1 MQLKRQLLL
10 VSMLFLALPWAGCQL
25 VREVESALRQG
36 QEQRLQAT
44 AAAVANVLRADH
56 TVMALLRRDS
66 GLFATDG
73 DQSIVFE
80 PARVPVVVDG
90 YVDEDWED
98 NVRRRLKAS
107 ESPHQFLHYRAINRD
122 GRLYLFLEIRDRDI
136 NYYNPS
142 KPEASDKLVLLLGG
156 ESNASGRTQARKY
169 VIASSSPGRVAVR
182 LAENG
187 VLGRVEPAINAYW
200 QDTVGG
206 YNIELSVPLT
216 LSQGRIGFYRFDT
229 NRDIG
234 QIEYGTVRSS
244 STVAPRAIYSTANLR
259 ERLIAF
265 EQPGL
270 KLGILDRDGIV
281 VSEHGSLRQ
290 TNEKETYWALRSLY
304 SSVLSLPST
313 AYLENSRK
321 SPSQREEIVE
331 ALDGRAAHRWY
342 RGQAYSNRSILSAAA
357 PLTEQE
363 QGVQGVLYAEQSS
376 EQFLALTDSA
386 FSRIFTISF
395 AALLFATLGLLA
407 FASFLSLRIR
417 RLSQAAER
425 AIADDGSVRTDFPNT
440 RAGDE
445 IGDLSRSYASM
456 VLRVRE
462 YTEYLQGLSSKLSHE
477 LRTPLAVVHT
487 SLDNLERETLDES
500 AEVYLQRAKDGAA
513 QLSHILTAMSEATR
527 VEESIASSEREP
539 CDLLSFLREIC
550 GAYADTFSQHNVEF
564 SNQTEHTQ
572 RHLILAPELL
582 AQMLDKLLENA
593 ADFAT
598 AGSTISIAYQ
608 EDETNHIIYVSNE
621 GKLLSEAMQSQVFQ
635 KMVSMRQSN
644 DSDVHLGLGLYIVKL
659 IAEFHGG
666 TVDARNTQEP
676 DGVQFRVLL
685 PKLAVDAPKS
695 AEEK

>member
-10 VSMLFLALPWAGCQL
+10 VSLLFLALPWAGCQL

-66 GLFATDG
+66 NLFATDG

-98 NVRRRLKAS
+98 NVRRRLQAS
-107 ESPHQFLHYRAINRD
+107 ESPHQFVHYRAINRD
-122 GRLYLFLEIRDRDI
+122 GRLYLFFEVRDRDI
-136 NYYNPS
+136 NYFNPG

-156 ESNASGRTQARKY
+156 ESNAVTRTQAKKY
-169 VIASSSPGRVAVR
+169 VITSSSPGRVAVR
-182 LAENG
+182 QAENG

-244 STVAPRAIYSTANLR
+244 SKVAPRAIYSTANLR
-259 ERLIAF
+259 EQLIAF

-270 KLGILDRDGIV
+270 KLGIVDRDGIV

-290 TNEKETYWALRSLY
+290 TNNKESYWALRSLY
-304 SSVLSLPST
+304 SSVLSLPT
-313 AYLENSRK
+313 AAYKENSRK
-321 SPSQREEIVE
+321 SPSQRAEIVA
-331 ALDGRAAHRWY
+331 ALSGTPEHKWY

-363 QGVQGVLYAEQSS
+363 QGVSGVLYAEQSS

-386 FSRIFTISF
+386 FTRIFTISF
-395 AALLFATLGLLA
+395 AALAFAALGLLA
-407 FASFLSLRIR
+407 FASLLSLRIR

-462 YTEYLQGLSSKLSHE
+462 YTEYLQSLSGKLSHE

-500 AEVYLQRAKDGAA
+500 AEIYLQRAKDGAA

-527 VEESIASSEREP
+527 VEESIASSERER
-539 CDLLSFLREIC
+539 CDLLSFLEEIS
-550 GAYADTFSQHNVEF
+550 GAYADTFKQHKVEF
-564 SNQTEHTQ
+564 VNNTSHKQL
-572 RHLILAPELL
+572 HLTLAPELL

-598 AGSTISIAYQ
+598 AGSAITIAYE
-608 EDETNHIIYVSNE
+608 EDDLNHIICVSNE
-621 GKLLSEAMQSQVFQ
+621 GQLLSDAMQSQVFQ
-635 KMVSMRQSN
+635 KMVSVRESN
-644 DSDVHLGLGLYIVKL
+644 NRDVHLGLGLYIVKL
-659 IAEFHGG
+659 IAEFHSG
-666 TVDARNTQEP
+666 TVDADNISNP
-676 DGVQFRVLL
+676 DGVRFRVLL
-685 PKLAVDAPKS
+685 PRLAVEDSEPAD
-695 AEEK
+695 